1 MPQIFT
7 GVASANAQHDTA
19 TGDYYRPMTDF
30 AMTVTAGPEP
40 AVASRA
46 RVVVVREHAEAGE
59 LAADVIA
66 TALELARTQ
75 RRAAVLGF
83 ATGSTPLPLYT
94 ALAARHLDLSGA
106 WGFALDEYVGLPGN
120 HPESYEAVIER
131 EVVVPLG
138 LNRAR
143 VRIPGGTGEV
153 SANPNDR
160 AALDAQCV
168 AFERAIDEAG
178 GIDVQ
183 VLGIGSNGHIAFN
196 EPGSPLDSLT
206 RVVELT
212 EQTRRDN
219 SRFFTSVDEVPT
231 HAVTQGLG
239 TISRARSVVLLAFG
253 EHKAEAIAATLEGP
267 VCEAAPASIIQRH
280 PDALVILD
288 EAAASRLSGRA
299 ISSD

>member
-1 MPQIFT
+1 MTI
-7 GVASANAQHDTA
+7 SAPLPGSTLPS
-19 TGDYYRPMTDF
+19 G
-30 AMTVTAGPEP
+30 G
-40 AVASRA
+40 SRA
-46 RVVVVREHAEAGE
+46 RVVIARDHDEAGE
-59 LAADVIA
+59 LAADFVEAAIVR
-66 TALELARTQ
+66 ARAAE
-75 RRAAVLGF
+75 RRAVLGF
-83 ATGSTPLPLYT
+83 ATGSTPLSLYA
-94 ALAARHLDLSGA
+94 ALTRRGVDLSDD
-106 WGFALDEYVGLPGN
+106 WGFALDEYVGLAGN

-143 VRIPGGTGEV
+143 VRIPGGTGKV
-153 SANPNDR
+153 SARPEDR
-160 AALDAQCV
+160 AALDAECA

-288 EAAASRLSGRA
+288 EAAASQLHR
-299 ISSD
+299 